1 MFSLSPHD
9 LSLCHR
15 WLRTHIHDRLLLTPL
30 HPPYD
35 TLPPPLS
42 LIALIV
48 PPLSSLFARDLGD
61 VYLLIRG
68 SPDILYLFV
77 CRVSVTHIV
86 LCLPQQR
93 LSVDRECL
101 L

>member
-15 WLRTHIHDRLLLTPL
+15 WLRTHIYDRLLLTPL

-61 VYLLIRG
+61 MYLELE
-68 SPDILYLFV
+68 
-77 CRVSVTHIV
+77 VS
-86 LCLPQQR
+86 
-93 LSVDRECL
+93 
-101 L
+101 